1 MAVSPTACPVIASYE
16 GCGCG
21 CGCGCG
27 WSQATSSE
35 RERDFGETGHV
46 IVKFIL
52 SRLSFPGKIVVFYVE
67 GKVSNT
73 SDQTFSAQ

>member
-1 MAVSPTACPVIASYE
+1 VDGVKLLA
-16 GCGCG
+16 
-21 CGCGCG
+21 
-27 WSQATSSE
+27 E
-35 RERDFGETGHV
+35 RERERERERLFGETGHV

>member
-21 CGCGCG
+21 CG
-27 WSQATSSE
+27 WSQATSCE
-35 RERDFGETGHV
+35 RERERVFGETGHV

>member
-27 WSQATSSE
+27 WSQATSWERE
-35 RERDFGETGHV
+35 RERDFLE
-46 IVKFIL
+46 
-52 SRLSFPGKIVVFYVE
+52 RP
-67 GKVSNT
+67 
-73 SDQTFSAQ
+73 AMW

>member
-21 CGCGCG
+21 
-27 WSQATSSE
+27 WSQATSSERERERE

>member
-1 MAVSPTACPVIASYE
+1 VDVDVDVDGVKLLA
-16 GCGCG
+16 
-21 CGCGCG
+21 
-27 WSQATSSE
+27 E
-35 RERDFGETGHV
+35 RERERERLFGETGHV

>member
-1 MAVSPTACPVIASYE
+1 VDVDVDVDVDGVKLLA
-16 GCGCG
+16 
-21 CGCGCG
+21 
-27 WSQATSSE
+27 E
-35 RERDFGETGHV
+35 RERERERLFGETGHV

>member
-1 MAVSPTACPVIASYE
+1 VDVDVDVDGVKLLAE
-16 GCGCG
+16 RG
-21 CGCGCG
+21 
-27 WSQATSSE
+27 
-35 RERDFGETGHV
+35 RERGGERLLGETGHV